1 MNNSSMSYLK
11 EIMSGRKL
19 NSQESK
25 ELIKK
30 IIENQFSSEYT
41 AAILSVLAFRSE
53 TVDEIYGFAKI
64 MRQYSKKINLDD
76 VNKLVDTCGTG
87 GDNLSTFN
95 ISTASAFCIAAH
107 GVKVAKHGG
116 KMVSSVSGS
125 ADILNNLGVKIDLD
139 TDEVKNLIYKVN
151 IGFLF
156 APIYHDAMKSVASIR
171 KNLGVRTIFNLLGP
185 LLNPASANYQIIGVS
200 SDSFRK
206 NIAEVLKKL
215 GTKRS
220 LIVSGH
226 DGLDEISLSGPTKI
240 TEVNGDFLK
249 DMVLQPTDFG
259 FKPFS
264 IQKIQINSKESSIKM
279 FKESILG
286 KYEFGSQIIAAN
298 AGAVFYILD
307 LVNSL
312 KEGAQLAYEIIK
324 SGLAYEKLEQYIKYS
339 NQK

>member
-1 MNNSSMSYLK
+1 MNNMDYLK
-11 EIMSGRKL
+11 EIIIGRKFT
-19 NSQESK
+19 SMESE
-25 ELIKK
+25 ELIKN
-30 IIENQFSSEYT
+30 IVENNFCSDYT
-41 AAILSVLAFRSE
+41 ASILAVLAYRSE
-53 TVDEIYGFAKI
+53 TVNEIYGFAKI
-64 MRQYSKKINLDD
+64 MRQYSKKITLED
-76 VNKLVDTCGTG
+76 VPKVVDTCGTG

-139 TDEVKNLIYKVN
+139 IAKVKNLIHKVN

-156 APIYHDAMKSVASIR
+156 APLYHDAMKSVANIR
-171 KNLGVRTIFNLLGP
+171 KNLGIRTIFNLLGP
-185 LLNPASANYQIIGVS
+185 LLNPANANYQMIGVS
-200 SDSFRK
+200 SDEFRK
-206 NIAEVLKKL
+206 KIAEVLKKL

-240 TEVNGDFLK
+240 TEVNGDSFAERI
-249 DMVLQPTDFG
+249 LQPSDFG

-264 IQKIQINSKESSIKM
+264 IQKIQITSKDSSIKM
-279 FKESILG
+279 FKESISG
-286 KYEFGSQIIAAN
+286 EYEFGSQIIAAN

-307 LVNSL
+307 LVKSF

-324 SGLAYEKLEQYIKYS
+324 SGLAFKKLEEYTKFS

>member
-1 MNNSSMSYLK
+1 MNSSIEYLK
-11 EIMSGRKL
+11 DIISGRKF
-19 NSQESK
+19 NSMESE

-30 IIENQFSSEYT
+30 IVENNFNSDYT
-41 AAILSVLAFRSE
+41 AALLAVLAHRSE

-76 VNKLVDTCGTG
+76 ISKVVDTCGTG

-95 ISTASAFCIAAH
+95 ISTASAFCVAAH

-125 ADILNNLGVKIDLD
+125 ADILNNLGVKIDID
-139 TDEVKNLIYKVN
+139 TAKVKNLIHTIN

-156 APIYHDAMKSVASIR
+156 APLYHDAMKSVAVIR

-185 LLNPASANYQIIGVS
+185 LLNPANANYQIIGVS
-200 SDSFRK
+200 SEGFRK
-206 NIAEVLKKL
+206 KIAEVLKKL

-226 DGLDEISLSGPTKI
+226 DGLDEISLSGPTRI
-240 TEVNGDFLK
+240 TEVNGDSIAEII
-249 DMVLQPTDFG
+249 LQPSDLG
-259 FKPFS
+259 FKTFS
-264 IQKIQINSKESSIKM
+264 IQKIQINTKDSSIKM
-279 FKESILG
+279 FKESLLG
-286 KYEFGSQIIAAN
+286 KNEFGSQVIAAN

-307 LVNSL
+307 IVNSF

-324 SGLAYEKLEQYIKYS
+324 SGSAYEKLEEYIKQS
-339 NQK
+339 NK

>member
-1 MNNSSMSYLK
+1 MNNIDYLK
-11 EIMSGRKL
+11 EIISGRKF
-19 NSQESK
+19 NSLESE

-30 IIENQFSSEYT
+30 IIESNFSPEYT
-41 AAILSVLAFRSE
+41 AAMLAILSYRSE
-53 TVDEIYGFAKI
+53 TVDEIYGFAKV
-64 MRQYSKKINLDD
+64 MRQHSRKINLEKSSK
-76 VNKLVDTCGTG
+76 VVDTCGTG

-107 GVKVAKHGG
+107 GGVKVAKHGG
-116 KMVSSVSGS
+116 RMVSSISGS

-139 TDEVKNLIYKVN
+139 IAKVKNLIYKVN

-156 APIYHDAMKSVASIR
+156 APLYHDAMKSVALIR

-200 SDSFRK
+200 SEDFRK
-206 NIAEVLKKL
+206 KIAEVLIKL

-220 LIVSGH
+220 LVVSGH

-240 TEVNGDFLK
+240 TEVNNDSIK
-249 DMVLQPTDFG
+249 NTILQPSDFG
-259 FKPFS
+259 FKSFS
-264 IQKIQINSKESSIKM
+264 IQKIQINSRDSSIKM
-279 FKESILG
+279 FKESISG
-286 KYEFGSQIIAAN
+286 KYEFGSQVIAAN
-298 AGAVFYILD
+298 AGAVLYILD

-312 KEGAQLAYEIIK
+312 KEGSQLAYEIIK
-324 SGLAYEKLEQYIKYS
+324 SGLAYEKLEEYIKCS

>member
-1 MNNSSMSYLK
+1 MTIVMDYLK
-11 EIMSGRKL
+11 EIISGRKF
-19 NSQESK
+19 NSIESE
-25 ELIKK
+25 ELIKN
-30 IIENQFSSEYT
+30 IIENNFSSEYT
-41 AAILSVLAFRSE
+41 ASILAVLAHRSE
-53 TVDEIYGFAKI
+53 TVDEIYGFAKT
-64 MRQYSKKINLDD
+64 MRQYSKKITLED
-76 VNKLVDTCGTG
+76 VPKVVDTCGTG

-139 TDEVKNLIYKVN
+139 IAKVKNLIHNVN

-156 APIYHDAMKSVASIR
+156 APIYHDAMKSVANIR
-171 KNLGVRTIFNLLGP
+171 KNIGIRTIFNLLGP
-185 LLNPASANYQIIGVS
+185 LLNPANANYQMIGVS
-200 SDSFRK
+200 SEEFRK
-206 NIAEVLKKL
+206 KIAEVLKKL

-220 LIVSGH
+220 LVVSGH

-240 TEVNGDFLK
+240 TEIKENSFK
-249 DMVLQPTDFG
+249 DIILQPSDFG

-264 IQKIQINSKESSIKM
+264 IQKIQINSKDSSIKM
-279 FKESILG
+279 FKESMSG
-286 KYEFGSQIIAAN
+286 EYEFGSQIIAAN

-324 SGLAYEKLEQYIKYS
+324 SGLAVEKLEEYTKFY